1 MKGNR
6 SADQA
11 RSDESHDPQPLIE
24 DLLQKGYE
32 SRLIADWLG
41 LNVNEVL
48 AIKARALLPELLAE
62 LEEEAGESIDTEPVS
77 APADA
82 DPAPASQA
90 EPTPQADKP
99 DDWRQLTEDDLEEKL
114 LDRAGVIGQIITW
127 LKEAGNSSDDIDSV
141 GSALDEAQV
150 DASVEHRKK
159 GRMLPIQL
167 RRESALLLH
176 RIALWSLGKRGR
188 SGSSKY
194 RVIKDCQTNET
205 AQP

>member
-1 MKGNR
+1 MGGNR
-6 SADQA
+6 SADQTSSGKSPDA
-11 RSDESHDPQPLIE
+11 RPLIE
-24 DLLQKGYE
+24 ELLQGGYAP
-32 SRLIADWLG
+32 RLLADELG
-41 LNVNEVL
+41 VDIKEVL
-48 AIKARALLPELLAE
+48 AIKARMLLPELLAE
-62 LEEEAGESIDTEPVS
+62 LGEEAGESINTEPVS
-77 APADA
+77 APANA

-90 EPTPQADKP
+90 APTPQADKP
-99 DDWRQLTEDDLEEKL
+99 DDWRELTEDDLEEKL
-114 LDRAGVIGQIITW
+114 LDRSGVIDQIITW
-127 LKEAGNSSDDIDSV
+127 LKEDGNSSDDVDSV

-176 RIALWSLGKRGR
+176 RIALCSLGKRGR

-194 RVIKDCQTNET
+194 RVIKDCQTQET

>member
-1 MKGNR
+1 MEGNR

-11 RSDESHDPQPLIE
+11 RSKKSPDPRPLIE
-24 DLLQKGYE
+24 ELLHGGYAP
-32 SRLIADWLG
+32 RLIADELG
-41 LNVNEVL
+41 VDLKEVL
-48 AIKARALLPELLAE
+48 AIKARMLLPELLTE
-62 LEEEAGESIDTEPVS
+62 LGEEAEESTDTEPVA
-77 APADA
+77 APAEA
-82 DPAPASQA
+82 NPPLASQA
-90 EPTPQADKP
+90 EPPPQADKP
-99 DDWRQLTEDDLEEKL
+99 DDWRELTEDDLEEKV
-114 LDRAGVIGQIITW
+114 LDRAGVIDQILTW
-127 LKEAGNSSDDIDSV
+127 LKEAGISSDDIDSV

-167 RRESALLLH
+167 RRESALLFH

-194 RVIKDCQTNET
+194 RVIRDCQTKET